1 MKINSMV
8 MQISLIFENFQ
19 LLKEHLYCVLAIK
32 FVLNWLELKNKCK
45 ILHLGDMLFLISLLL
60 NITNTV

>member
-1 MKINSMV
+1 

-19 LLKEHLYCVLAIK
+19 LLKEHLYSVLVIK
-32 FVLNWLELKNKCK
+32 FVLHQLELKKKCK